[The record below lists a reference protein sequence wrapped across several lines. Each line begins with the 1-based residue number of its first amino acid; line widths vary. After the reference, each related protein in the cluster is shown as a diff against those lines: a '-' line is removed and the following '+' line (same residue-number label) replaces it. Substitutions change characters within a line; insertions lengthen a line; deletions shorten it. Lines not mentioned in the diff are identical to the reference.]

1 MRVKIEGSCDLLRL
15 EKCLQATLRHF
26 TINDKAQDLLTLHGV
41 NVYFTV
47 RDENGQEIELTDDK
61 DNILEFLVFKDPN
74 KVQRK
79 ARKAKV
85 LSLVKTEEANQV
97 DSPTKGTEKKP
108 EQ

>member
-26 TINDKAQDLLTLHGV
+26 TISDKVQDIPILHGV

-47 RDENGQEIELTDDK
+47 RDKNGQEIELIDDK
-61 DNILEFLVFKDPN
+61 DNVLEFLVFKDPN

-85 LSLVKTEEANQV
+85 LSLVKTEETNKA
-97 DSPTKGTEKKP
+97 DPSAEEIEKKP
-108 EQ
+108 GQ

>member
-1 MRVKIEGSCDLLRL
+1 MRVKIEGPCDLPRL
-15 EKCLQATLRHF
+15 EKCLQAALRHF
-26 TINDKAQDLLTLHGV
+26 AVSDKAQDLPALHGV

-61 DNILEFLVFKDPN
+61 GNILEFLVFKDPN

-85 LSLVKTEEANQV
+85 LSLVKTEEANKT
-97 DSPTKGTEKKP
+97 DSPAEGIEKKP
-108 EQ
+108 GQ